1 MEKNNNIL
9 NFSLSAGI
17 FALSITLLIIGR
29 DILIPIAIA
38 IVVWYLINALS
49 KIFNKI
55 NSLGIKLPNWVSI
68 IISMAC
74 IIIFLIA
81 IGNLIS
87 RNISE
92 VIEIAPTYQEN
103 FNNLLQKIFSALG
116 IEKIPSLG
124 QIVDQIDFKSL
135 LSKFASGAAGIA
147 ANAGIIIIYVLFLLA
162 EQATFPKKINA
173 LFPDT
178 NKLNDVRNLL
188 NKIQNQIQTYIWI
201 KTLMSLLTGTICYII
216 LIIVGLDLALFW
228 AFVIFL
234 LNYIPTIGSLLGI
247 VLPSLLALVQFSS
260 PLPFVAVI
268 ITLSITQFCIGSLM
282 EPKLMGRTLNLSP
295 LVVII
300 TLVVWS
306 SLWGIAG
313 AILCVP
319 ITVIAMIV
327 FSHFEKTK
335 SIAIILSGNG
345 KIN

>member
-49 KIFNKI
+49 KVFAKV
-55 NSLGIKLPNWVSI
+55 NSTRIIIPNWASI
-68 IISMAC
+68 ITSMIC

-87 RNISE
+87 SNISE
-92 VIEIAPTYQEN
+92 VIEVAPTYQEN
-103 FNNLLQKIFSALG
+103 FNKILQNIFSYFG
-116 IEKIPSLG
+116 VESIPSFG
-124 QIVDQIDFKSL
+124 QIIDKIDLKIL
-135 LSKFASGAAGIA
+135 LSKFAAGAAGIA
-147 ANAGIIIIYVLFLLA
+147 ANTGIIIIYVLFLLA
-162 EQATFPKKINA
+162 EQTTFKKKINA
-173 LFPDT
+173 LFPEK
-178 NKLNDVRNLL
+178 NKLKDVESLL
-188 NKIQNQIQTYIWI
+188 SKIQTQVQTYIWI

-228 AFVIFL
+228 AFIIFL

-247 VLPSLLALVQFSS
+247 LLPSLLALVQFNFSIS
-260 PLPFVAVI
+260 LVAVV

-327 FSHFEKTK
+327 FSHFERTK
-335 SIAIILSGNG
+335 PIAIILSGNG
-345 KIN
+345 KIK